1 MYESQ
6 IPLVVKKIT
15 GNVEKSLQSIGIYL
29 TSAIVS
35 NIDRM
40 GVVDTG
46 RLKGSIMHEVDKTEV
61 KNGTNVDYALYQEFG
76 TGLYAE
82 DGQGRTTPWV
92 FEKDGKKYMTH
103 GTKPRPFLRDAYRN
117 GQDAIRRIAEK
128 EMTIV

>member
-15 GNVEKSLQSIGIYL
+15 GNVEKKALQSIGIYL

-46 RLKGSIMHEVDKTEV
+46 RLKRVNHARS
-61 KNGTNVDYALYQEFG
+61 
-76 TGLYAE
+76 
-82 DGQGRTTPWV
+82 
-92 FEKDGKKYMTH
+92 
-103 GTKPRPFLRDAYRN
+103 
-117 GQDAIRRIAEK
+117 
-128 EMTIV
+128 